1 MSVQQVHRTSYAVD
15 VNAPAGVVYGL
26 IADTTQW
33 PLFIP
38 PSIHVERLDFD
49 GSQDRFHMW
58 VTANGS
64 VKSWLSRRILDAPR
78 LRIDFRQEVPPAP
91 VVAMG
96 GSWIV
101 EPRGAHRS
109 RLTLLHDFAVAADR
123 PADVDWTKR
132 ATDANSRAEL
142 AQLKEAAERWTR
154 LDGLLLSFEDSVRI
168 NGPADLAYQFLYG
181 VADWPQRVPHV
192 SRVAVTEDEPG
203 VQLLSM
209 DTVTADGAAHT
220 TESVRVCFP
229 HAGRIVYKQTATPA
243 LMAAHTGEWSLI
255 PDETGVTAI
264 SQHSVLLRE
273 EAVER
278 VLGPGAG
285 LDDARSYVREAL
297 GRNSTATLNL
307 AKRYAETAIRTLSGA
322 AST

>member
-1 MSVQQVHRTSYAVD
+1 MSVQQVHRTSYSVD

-33 PLFIP
+33 PLYFP
-38 PSIHVERLDFD
+38 SSIHVERLDFD

-64 VKSWLSRRILDAPR
+64 VRSWLSRRTLDATG
-78 LRIDFRQEVPPAP
+78 LRIDFRQEVPAAP
-91 VVAMG
+91 VVSMG

-101 EPRGAHRS
+101 EPRGAGRS
-109 RLTLLHDFAVAADR
+109 RLVLLHDFAVAGDR
-123 PADVDWTKR
+123 SADVDWTKE
-132 ATDANSRAEL
+132 ATDTNSRAQL
-142 AQLKEAAERWTR
+142 ATLKEAAEGWDR

-168 NGPADLAYQFLYG
+168 TGPADLAYQFLYEA
-181 VADWPQRVPHV
+181 ADWTDRVPHV
-192 SRVAVTEDEPG
+192 SRVAVTEEAPG

-209 DTVTADGAAHT
+209 DTVTADGSAHT

-229 HAGRIVYKQTATPA
+229 AAGRIVYKQTVTPA

-255 PDETGVTAI
+255 PDERGVTAV

-285 LDDARSYVREAL
+285 LAEARTYVREAL
-297 GRNSTATLNL
+297 GRNSTATLAL
-307 AKRYAETAIRTLSGA
+307 AKRHAETAIRTL
-322 AST
+322 

>member
-1 MSVQQVHRTSYAVD
+1 MSVQQIHRTSHAVD

-33 PLFIP
+33 PLFVP

-49 GSQDRFHMW
+49 GSRDRFHMW

-64 VKSWLSRRILDAPR
+64 VRSWLSRRTLDAPG
-78 LRIDFRQEVPPAP
+78 LRIDFRQEVPAAP
-91 VVAMG
+91 VVETG

-101 EPRGAHRS
+101 EPRGAHRA
-109 RLTLLHDFAVAADR
+109 RLTLLHDFAVAGDR
-123 PADVDWTKR
+123 PADVDWTR
-132 ATDANSRAEL
+132 AATDTNSRVEL
-142 AQLKEAAERWTR
+142 AQLKETAERWNR
-154 LDGLLLSFEDSVRI
+154 LDDLLLSFEDSVRV
-168 NGPADLAYQFLYG
+168 NGPAELVYQFLYG
-181 VADWPQRVPHV
+181 VADWPEHVPHV
-192 SRVAVTEDEPG
+192 SRATVTEDSPG

-209 DTVTADGAAHT
+209 DTVTPDGATHT

-243 LMAAHTGEWSLI
+243 LMTAHTGEWSLI
-255 PDETGVTAI
+255 PDESGVTAI

-278 VLGPGAG
+278 VLGPGAD
-285 LDDARSYVREAL
+285 LARARTYVREAL
-297 GRNSTATLNL
+297 GRNSTATLDL
-307 AKRYAETAIRTLSGA
+307 AKRYAESAVRTL
-322 AST
+322 